1 MNSAPAEHDIH
12 GKHHLVLLA
21 GLLCDRTIW
30 EDVAARLSDLA
41 IISIIDFAGFST
53 IEAMAEHVLGT
64 APQRFVLVGHSMG
77 GRVALEVMR
86 RAPGRVRGLGLFN
99 TGVHPLASHEPA
111 SRGELVQLAHDIGM
125 RKLADRWLPPM
136 LDAHGSTSESLR
148 SRLTAMVERASPAGF
163 AKQIAALLNRPWGPP
178 VGSGLATGR
187 CKPGVRRAALSKRVR
202 PPGGE
207 LARTRANLRAEGH
220 EPEEREVE
228 HGEEARQRDVFGFSR
243 LKPRIAWR
251 VLPDVEILRCVAAGQ
266 LAVQECLDW
275 KPPIESREEPEEPAA
290 AAVQASYSAGNTTS
304 TPLFFSKITMNF
316 AGFVVLTLRPTVCT
330 SPGPS

>member
-30 EDVAARLSDLA
+30 EDVAARLSNLA

-163 AKQIAALLNRPWGPP
+163 AKQIAALLNRPWGQVLRPADASQAFGAP
-178 VGSGLATGR
+178 RFRRESGRL
-187 CKPGVRRAALSKRVR
+187 
-202 PPGGE
+202 
-207 LARTRANLRAEGH
+207 
-220 EPEEREVE
+220 
-228 HGEEARQRDVFGFSR
+228 EAS
-243 LKPRIAWR
+243 
-251 VLPDVEILRCVAAGQ
+251 
-266 LAVQECLDW
+266 
-275 KPPIESREEPEEPAA
+275 SREPASIFEQKGMSRKNA
-290 AAVQASYSAGNTTS
+290 
-304 TPLFFSKITMNF
+304 K
-316 AGFVVLTLRPTVCT
+316 
-330 SPGPS
+330 